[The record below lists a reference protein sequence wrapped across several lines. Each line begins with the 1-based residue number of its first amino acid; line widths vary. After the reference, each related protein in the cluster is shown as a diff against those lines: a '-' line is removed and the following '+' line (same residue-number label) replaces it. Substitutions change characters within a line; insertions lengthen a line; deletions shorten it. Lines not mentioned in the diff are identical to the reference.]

1 MQLKA
6 NLFDRWSVSLLT
18 AAGLFT
24 APNAFAQNAPY
35 PQQPAP
41 YGQQPYPQAQ
51 PYPQQQ
57 QQPYPQQQQQPY
69 PQQQAYPQ
77 QPPQAYPQ
85 GQPYPQQPYPQQQ
98 PYGQYTPPA
107 ATPPKPAVR
116 GDGEFNFLLG
126 ASAVYGIGSGVWID
140 GLAKASDPGLA
151 LIAPVALGAAV
162 PVGVF
167 FWDRAAPFNPGV
179 PASMATGITLGAVE
193 GFAIAATQAQH
204 SATGSEW
211 SFGTASTV
219 TWVFA
224 SGGAVGGW
232 AFGEWL
238 QPDPKSMGFIAGGA
252 GWGAIAGS
260 LFGAGVSGRDWKDG
274 ASVAGL
280 IGYNVGLLGAGALST
295 VYTPSWTTQKWMWVG
310 FGAGAAA
317 ASIVY
322 PFYLLSPNSDPKHG
336 LVANSLGGLAGLA
349 LAGVFTANFSD
360 GDEKKGASAPPF
372 QIGFA
377 PTPGGG
383 GQMTAYGMW

>member
-1 MQLKA
+1 VPRTRH
-6 NLFDRWSVSLLT
+6 NRPLT
-18 AAGLFT
+18 RRS
-24 APNAFAQNAPY
+24 PIRKRN
-35 PQQPAP
+35 PQT
-41 YGQQPYPQAQ
+41 QQPYPQAQ
-51 PYPQQQ
+51 PYPQQPQ
-57 QQPYPQQQQQPY
+57 PYPQAQPYPQQPQPY
-69 PQQQAYPQ
+69 A
-77 QPPQAYPQ
+77 
-85 GQPYPQQPYPQQQ
+85 QQPYPQQQ
-98 PYGQYTPPA
+98 PQAYPQAQPYPQQPYSPYTPPPATARPA
-107 ATPPKPAVR
+107 AQR

-140 GLAKASDPGLA
+140 GLAKVTDPGLA

-204 SATGSEW
+204 SAAGNEW

-280 IGYNVGLLGAGALST
+280 VGYNVGLLGAGALST
-295 VYTPSWTTQKWMWVG
+295 VYTPSWTTQKWMWIG
-310 FGAGAAA
+310 FASGTAA

-322 PFYLLSPNSDPKHG
+322 PFYLLSPSSDPKHG
-336 LVANSLGGLAGLA
+336 LVANSIGGVAGLA
-349 LAGVFTANFSD
+349 LAGVLTANLSD
-360 GDEKKGASAPPF
+360 GDDKKGASAPPF
-372 QIGFA
+372 QVGFA
-377 PTPGGG
+377 PSPGGG